1 MKKSDTVVTEYV
13 EFCLIC
19 GKPYNIEGHHLI
31 CGKGRRQ
38 KGTEDKLLLPVCSD
52 CHKRIHGDGV
62 SMALSKMV
70 WQAIYEQNHTREEFR
85 ERYGQSYF

>member
-1 MKKSDTVVTEYV
+1 MKKSDTIVTEYV

-19 GKPYNIEGHHLI
+19 GKPYNIHGHHLI
-31 CGKGRRQ
+31 CGRGRRQ
-38 KGTEDKLLLPVCSD
+38 NGTKDKLILPVCSE
-52 CHKRIHGDGV
+52 CHGKIHENGV

-70 WQAIYEQNHTREEFR
+70 GRAIYEQNHTREEFR

>member
-38 KGTEDKLLLPVCSD
+38 KERRTSCS
-52 CHKRIHGDGV
+52 CLYVVIATKGY
-62 SMALSKMV
+62 MEMV
-70 WQAIYEQNHTREEFR
+70 
-85 ERYGQSYF
+85 